1 MRSSIRLRG
10 VLSLTFVALVAV
22 GCDDDPVSPDRST
35 LALELTG
42 FEALRNGFHYE
53 GWAIIGG
60 APVSTGKFNIGT
72 SGQLVTV
79 AGAPIAGGEFRTGL
93 DLDAAT
99 AVVITVEPNNDSDPA
114 PAATKIAAGDVA
126 GAAATLTV
134 GHAAALGNSFTSATG
149 TYILATPTDGPNSN
163 ERSGVWF
170 LDASSGSPAAGLSLP
185 ALPAGWRYEGWAVIN
200 GMPVTT
206 GTFRNVTGADMAAP
220 FSGPQSGPPFPGE
233 DFLRNA
239 PSGLSFPVDLRND
252 MVVITIE
259 PEPDDSPMPFV
270 LKPLSGAVPGTAMDH
285 VNFSL
290 ANGAMSFPTGRAV
303 IR

>member
-1 MRSSIRLRG
+1 MRSSTRLKG
-10 VLSLTFVALVAV
+10 ALSLTFVALVAV

-35 LALELTG
+35 LALELSG
-42 FEALRNGFHYE
+42 FEPLRNGFHYE

-72 SGQLVTV
+72 SGQIVTV
-79 AGAPIAGGEFRTGL
+79 AGAPIANGEFRTGRAL
-93 DLDAAT
+93 GAAT
-99 AVVITVEPNNDSDPA
+99 AIVITVEPNNDSDPA

-126 GAAATLTV
+126 GGAATLTV
-134 GHAAALGNSFTSATG
+134 GHGAALGNTFTSATG

-163 ERSGVWF
+163 ERSGLWF

-206 GTFRNVTGADMAAP
+206 GTFRTATGADMAAP

-233 DFLRNA
+233 DFLRSA
-239 PSGLSFPVDLRND
+239 PTGLSFPVDLRNAV
-252 MVVITIE
+252 VVITIE
-259 PEPDDSPMPFV
+259 PDPDDSPMPFV
-270 LKPLSGAVPGTAMDH
+270 LKPLSGTVPGTAMDH

-290 ANGAMSFPTGRAV
+290 TNGAMSFPTGRAV